1 MADINKEFVVI
12 RGDTKTIS
20 QQIQLLLGEQ
30 RQFLQW
36 QQLRDKDLLEKTAKE
51 NVDKKNAKNSTNS
64 ESWIYWIARKT
75 YVVSVY
81 KYFYSKT

>member
-1 MADINKEFVVI
+1 MI
-12 RGDTKTIS
+12 RDDTKTIS
-20 QQIQLLLGEQ
+20 QQIKLLLGEQ

-51 NVDKKNAKNSTNS
+51 NVDKKNAKNST

-75 YVVSVY
+75 YVISVY
-81 KYFYSKT
+81 KYFYSKA